1 MANLGAHPRQA
12 NTIPAIPR
20 PHAFSGPAGKPGLES
35 ERSAHQA
42 TRPGSFPAGTASSLS
57 AFGLAL
63 QVDFALPGAGSAP
76 AETAGPRPLAVT
88 EAAPEQLFEL
98 TAEARFLRHL
108 QVNEGCPF
116 ATLQGPAGD
125 ILFHYGWRA
134 LFHLSSD
141 LGVLQCAFTAGDRRS
156 SERFLLDTVLWT
168 VSLARGLHLLHAG
181 AVSTPAGVVAFAA
194 QTGGGKTS
202 LVVECLRRGAR
213 LFADDVVALEASD
226 GRVVAHP
233 GPPVMNVP
241 ARLGARAVADS
252 RCLADFG
259 DEHWVCLDAAPPTPA
274 PLAAIVLLSRAPD
287 LPLRCTPVQ
296 ASSLTLLPLTISLP
310 HVTPSARERFEVFGH
325 LAARTPVLSLTAD
338 PSVTPADL
346 ADAVEKRV
354 SLR

>member
-1 MANLGAHPRQA
+1 M
-12 NTIPAIPR
+12 T
-20 PHAFSGPAGKPGLES
+20 SC
-35 ERSAHQA
+35 
-42 TRPGSFPAGTASSLS
+42 LS

-63 QVDFALPGAGSAP
+63 QADFALPGAGSAP
-76 AETAGPRPLAVT
+76 SKTVGQRPLAVT
-88 EAAPEQLFEL
+88 ESPPGPLFEL

-108 QVNEGCPF
+108 QVNEGCPL

-141 LGVLQCAFTAGDRRS
+141 LGTLRCAFTAEDRRT

-213 LFADDVVALEASD
+213 LFADDVVALEARD
-226 GRVVAHP
+226 GGVVAHP
-233 GPPVMNVP
+233 GPPLMNVP
-241 ARLGARAVADS
+241 ARLGAGAVAGA
-252 RCLADFG
+252 RWLADFD

-296 ASSLTLLPLTISLP
+296 ASSLTLLPHAISLP
-310 HVTPSARERFEVFGH
+310 HMTPSARERFEVFGH
-325 LAARTPVLSLTAD
+325 LAARTPVLSLTAE
-338 PSVTPADL
+338 PSVTPAGL
-346 ADAVEKRV
+346 ADTVEQRV
-354 SLR
+354 PLT